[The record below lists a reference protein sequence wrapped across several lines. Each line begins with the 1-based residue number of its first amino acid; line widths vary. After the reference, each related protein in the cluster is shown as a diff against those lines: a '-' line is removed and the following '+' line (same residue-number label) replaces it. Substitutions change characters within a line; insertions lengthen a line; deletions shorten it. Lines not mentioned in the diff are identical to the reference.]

1 MERSIH
7 KRTALVTGG
16 GRGLGKAIAVELAK
30 SGADVILLGRDE
42 KTLSETKIE
51 IQELGV
57 RVFSFGIDVTDAKK
71 VKEVFSEI
79 AKEPGNLDIVV
90 NNVGGAEPFG
100 GFESLRDE
108 DWQSAFEINFLS
120 AVWVSREALPLLRK
134 SKAARLINIS
144 SVPAHQPG
152 FFNPHYSAAKAA
164 LLNLSKHLANV
175 LARDQILV
183 NTICPSTLKGGGWE
197 KNIKDRA
204 TRDRTSVEEASASM
218 EREESAKSPLGRIGT
233 PEDVAALVTF
243 LVSDQ
248 ANFITGHCFNVD
260 GGITRSIL

>member
-51 IQELGV
+51 IQGLGV
-57 RVFSFGIDVTDAKK
+57 RAFAFGVDVTDAKK

-100 GFESLRDE
+100 GFENLKDE
-108 DWQSAFEINFLS
+108 DWQSAFEINFLC

-152 FFNPHYSAAKAA
+152 FFRSEDWQSAFEINFLCAVWVSREALPLLRKSKAA
-164 LLNLSKHLANV
+164 RL
-175 LARDQILV
+175 I
-183 NTICPSTLKGGGWE
+183 
-197 KNIKDRA
+197 NIS
-204 TRDRTSVEEASASM
+204 SVPAHQ
-218 EREESAKSPLGRIGT
+218 PG
-233 PEDVAALVTF
+233 F
-243 LVSDQ
+243 
-248 ANFITGHCFNVD
+248 F
-260 GGITRSIL
+260 